1 MFPLPEEAE
10 KTPHESGQV
19 AQGSRGSTLTP
30 GHQGHTVKPKG
41 QFKETHI
48 PPSRLEGWDDGQM
61 DQVHQVHETHQA
73 ANNSMSS
80 LSICEFKQKFLTL
93 QILFGNVK
101 KIFFIIK

>member
-1 MFPLPEEAE
+1 
-10 KTPHESGQV
+10 
-19 AQGSRGSTLTP
+19 
-30 GHQGHTVKPKG
+30 
-41 QFKETHI
+41 
-48 PPSRLEGWDDGQM
+48 M